1 MKSENKPLV
10 SIITLN
16 WNQTAVTCEFL
27 VSTKKLNYPHYEILV
42 CDMNSDESPAEK
54 IQLLNIPNTR
64 VLLSEKNLGFA
75 AGNNWGMKHAKGD
88 YFFIVNND
96 TEVTPDLLDKL
107 LDPFQRFPNVGVT
120 CPKIRYFH
128 QPDTIQY
135 AGFARMH
142 PITGRTTT
150 IGDHEK
156 DHGQHDV
163 SGPTFG
169 AHGCAMMVKRSVA
182 EKTGM
187 FPERFF
193 LYYEE
198 WDWSCRIRKSG
209 YTIYYTADALIY
221 HKESVTVGRNS
232 PLKTYYLHRNRILFM
247 RRNSNYA
254 QLILFALFYSFFT
267 FPKNIIQFSLQKEW
281 TLLKAYVKGV
291 YWNLNHSSKSKV

>member
-1 MKSENKPLV
+1 MKNENKPLV

-27 VSTKKLNYPHYEILV
+27 ESTRKLNYTHYEILV

-64 VLLSEKNLGFA
+64 VLLSDKNLGFA

-107 LDPFQRFPNVGVT
+107 LEPFQQDSKVGVT

-128 QPDTIQY
+128 QPNIIQY
-135 AGFARMH
+135 AGFSRMH

-150 IGDHEK
+150 IGDHEV
-156 DHGQHDV
+156 DNGQHDM

-187 FPERFF
+187 FPARFF

-198 WDWSCRIRKSG
+198 WDWSCRIRKAG
-209 YTIYYTADALIY
+209 YTIFYKADALIY
-221 HKESVTVGRNS
+221 HKESVTVGKNS

-247 RRNSNYA
+247 RRNSNYF
-254 QLILFALFYSFFT
+254 QLLLFTLFYTFAT
-267 FPKNIIQFSLQKEW
+267 FPKTVLQYCLKGEW
-281 TLLKAYVKGV
+281 KLLKAYVKGV
-291 YWNLNHSSKSKV
+291 FWNLNHSSFSVV